1 MAVRIEVITASSPQ
15 AAGAGGGGSSSRPQD
30 DMMISIKQKR
40 LIDKILTL
48 ESKIKIP
55 IRNISSLRYAE
66 PTIIEDRKRLGMSRA
81 VGLRYGKRYIVG
93 TYVEWEREK
102 VTFWNIHSKDAAAE
116 KRVLIMELRN
126 ERYNEII
133 LEVNDCE
140 RVMEELRQ
148 ILGQDVITR

>member
-1 MAVRIEVITASSPQ
+1 MAIQIEVITASSPQ
-15 AAGAGGGGSSSRPQD
+15 AAGSSSRPQD

-93 TYVEWEREK
+93 TYVVEWEREK

-133 LEVNDCE
+133 LEVDDCE
-140 RVMEELRQ
+140 RVIEELRQ
-148 ILGQDVITR
+148 VIGQDVITT

>member
-1 MAVRIEVITASSPQ
+1 MAVRIEVVTASSPQ
-15 AAGAGGGGSSSRPQD
+15 AAGGGSRPPQD
-30 DMMISIKQKR
+30 DMMICIKHKR

-66 PTIIEDRKRLGMSRA
+66 ATIIQDRKRHGMSRA

-93 TYVEWEREK
+93 TFVEWEREK
-102 VTFWNIHSKDAAAE
+102 VTFWNIHTKNAAAE

-133 LEVNDCE
+133 LEVDDCE

-148 ILGQDVITR
+148 VLGQEVITT

>member
-1 MAVRIEVITASSPQ
+1 MSVRIEIITASSPQ
-15 AAGAGGGGSSSRPQD
+15 AAGGGGGSRPQD

-55 IRNISSLRYAE
+55 IRNISSLQYAE
-66 PTIIEDRKRLGMSRA
+66 ATIIQDRKRLGMSRA

-93 TYVEWEREK
+93 TFVEWEREK
-102 VTFWNIHSKDAAAE
+102 VTFWNIHSKNAAAE

-133 LEVNDCE
+133 VEVDDCE
-140 RVMEELRQ
+140 KVIEELRQ
-148 ILGQDVITR
+148 VLGQDVITA